1 MKRSRPSSGCST
13 RYQNMMILCLQ
24 YVTVS
29 PNQGQLLKGVF
40 VPYCE
45 GCGPVQLAQ
54 AVCIVGAVI
63 MPHNIYLHSA
73 LVEVS
78 CRRDTAFPFI
88 QSATFKCATVLSV
101 SRSRSVQQE
110 GSERGQQ
117 VLLHRGV
124 HLRLLPHQC
133 VRGGCFCRSFLRT
146 HQQWGGECL
155 QTLLWSHQLYSLHS
169 WCVFF
174 IPEHCLQ
181 SNRKSSFPSV
191 PSEQWNSGGGHLQ
204 RGDVIW
210 STLILWLTDIN
221 LINLKDYSN
230 V

>member
-1 MKRSRPSSGCST
+1 MNHFSHSSSNTCWSFFT
-13 RYQNMMILCLQ
+13 
-24 YVTVS
+24 VTVCCFPVRS
-29 PNQGQLLKGVF
+29 GPVTLQTA
-40 VPYCE
+40 VPY
-45 GCGPVQLAQ
+45 CGPVQLAQ
-54 AVCIVGAVI
+54 AVGIVGAVI

-73 LVEVS
+73 LVKVS
-78 CRRDTAFPFI
+78 CRRNTAFPFI

-155 QTLLWSHQLYSLHS
+155 QTLLWSHQLSSLHS